1 MGFSAGEEGREPLC
15 LSCCLAPNSLLKC
28 TAFPYDKP
36 SLVKIGASASLEA
49 RSAIESL
56 SFISSSD
63 DTKKRRN

>member
-1 MGFSAGEEGREPLC
+1 MSAIEGFGAGEDCFAALC
-15 LSCCLAPNSLLKC
+15 FSCFALNSFLNR

-56 SFISSSD
+56 SFISCSEM
-63 DTKKRRN
+63 